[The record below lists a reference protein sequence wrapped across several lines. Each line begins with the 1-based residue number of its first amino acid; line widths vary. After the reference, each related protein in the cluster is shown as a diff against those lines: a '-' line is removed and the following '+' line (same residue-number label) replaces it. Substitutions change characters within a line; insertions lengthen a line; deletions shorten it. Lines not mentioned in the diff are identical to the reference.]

1 MIYYRSLDSVCI
13 FAYCCLFF
21 LVFFFFKQKTAYEM
35 RISDWS
41 SDVCSSDL
49 SWADARVITGVD
61 QIVGQPALV
70 PCEHLQRLMH
80 HFAGWLITPDEIER
94 RREREFKSS
103 RSHQNGTIDPV
114 GMGDHEGERH
124 AAAEG
129 IYEHRDLVDFQIV
142 EKTDQDRKSHT

>member
-1 MIYYRSLDSVCI
+1 
-13 FAYCCLFF
+13 
-21 LVFFFFKQKTAYEM
+21 
-35 RISDWS
+35 
-41 SDVCSSDL
+41 
-49 SWADARVITGVD
+49 
-61 QIVGQPALV
+61 
-70 PCEHLQRLMH
+70 MH

-129 IYEHRDLVDFQIV
+129 IYDHRDLVDFQVV
-142 EKTDQDRKSHT
+142 EKTDQLIGPDGLVGDTTHQCRSAERSVGKEWVRTCRSRWPRNHKK